1 MIKRL
6 IILAL
11 IFLIIGIGFSLNET
25 NSTNLNDSSFN
36 ATLNSTISNVDN
48 QTDEETS
55 LNLTN
60 QTDINENNETVN
72 ETLPTTTVNETNA
85 TIETNT
91 TTTTVNE
98 TTTTVNETTTIP
110 TTTINETT
118 LPAGIQVD
126 IEDNK
131 TEMST
136 NQFSTLSVEISSC
149 RTLSTANE
157 VYILTSDIIDK
168 DGTCFTIGAN
178 NITLDCRGHVIDG
191 DGDSNGYGI
200 YINGAR
206 NGFTLRNCTVKEFQR
221 NLYVAAGTRNLR
233 IENSQLIDAYYDGML
248 SYGITNVYIINS
260 IFSSLN
266 EYGAYIWYSGSHYN
280 YNWTVINTTFIGG
293 TTNSDYGA
301 RIRYMYNS
309 TFENDTFLGGTGN
322 RYGYG
327 VYIDYS
333 ENLTFRGCYMEGRS
347 TERSRAFYAAYNS
360 KIHIINSTI
369 ISPGTSGYE
378 AFQLYDTDDS
388 YIYGNYFE
396 CKDNYAFGI
405 SYYSTNNVV
414 ENNVF
419 NSRNGIYIQTYSNN
433 NRIFNNIINSSAA
446 YGIYINNYCND
457 NEIINNSILV
467 PSYGIYARSYAS
479 GNYFINNTIISTGN
493 YAVYL
498 NDHSGSNLFYN
509 NHIETQSTSTSY
521 YGIRAYLSC
530 GGNNITKNTIIA
542 HGTALRLEYTSNSN
556 YVDSN
561 IINSTGSVGIHV
573 TSQTA
578 DNNVFKNNIIHAY
591 THAIDV
597 DAINTNTKIINNTL
611 ISQNGWGCYVATGT
625 NVLIANNTIISG
637 TSNDNGLGL
646 YTVTGGVVYN
656 NLVNATANGIVL
668 DGGGVINVTVRN
680 NTIHASLGGGNY
692 NGIYVTGNSTEN
704 LIEDNYINSHDYI
717 GVYVDDSDANTFINN
732 YVTSGSYS
740 SWYYDYGIYIQYSDY
755 NVFINNTINNTGG
768 PGVRM
773 AYCNN
778 NTFIGNLFMN
788 NYVGVYL
795 TYSKM
800 RKTDF
805 ANNVIL
811 NTSSPY
817 DYRLESSDASPSK
830 IYFLNCTYNDAA
842 VYWNSYSSVER
853 VWYLRVNVTDPDGPV
868 SNATILVYD
877 RFGSLVA
884 NETTDENGLS
894 PFIPLTEYL
903 GVYKSST
910 TMRKTYYSNYTIQVS
925 AVEHFDNSGEVNM
938 SGNKFTYIT
947 LEYWPDIKILADYP
961 RAGDYHA
968 FDTIRIRVNETRR
981 PELIDKVNVTI
992 RFADDVSKVFSM
1004 TNGING
1010 DTNLWEYNYT
1020 IDPTD
1025 RGGPLVIIAMAY
1037 NSTGYN
1043 YDNDTKAGLI
1053 IKPKIV
1059 WLKTYDFENRTKSF
1073 FGQNET
1079 VRIKASVY
1087 NPYEN
1092 YPRIEIKNSAG
1103 STVSNGE
1110 MINEEGTIYR
1120 FDYVANTIPGYFDVV
1135 LHANENISEE
1145 FPYEFYEGRN
1155 WRDKFTDYDGRI
1167 FVYVNKI
1174 VVSEPNVLERRFYP
1188 VDVRMNFT
1196 ELSDPTSIRVT
1207 SFNGSTYFEIPSQV
1221 YNYTLENGSIRS
1233 ANVVWL
1239 VSLDKNGSRTYYI
1252 HYNDISNGNAT
1263 YDTDLNTYITT
1274 SNYRFFN
1281 NSYYTVRVDS
1291 DNGGMID
1298 AVWPRYGGEYNIVGQ
1313 DPMQTSPSIFTIT
1326 SEYYAAHK
1334 DVDPSVDLV
1343 YSGPV
1348 FNEYTVESYLSAS
1361 GGTHNTDLPFEQI
1374 YWTYSK
1380 NGYIIYQTRLEF
1392 NQSYNLENLIDYF
1405 IYYGDGYFNKV
1416 AWQYPNGTVIVHD
1429 LASGNGPD
1437 YMNIDPN
1444 ITWIGVY
1451 NDEDG
1456 TAIGDIFLARTNS
1469 VESDPKIDFYDQTG
1483 YEFYKRYIISS
1494 PSLVDNG
1501 SSFITKIARI
1511 IWDGRKGWS
1520 VLNETYTSLMNPLNY
1535 SVDSIEYG
1543 DTNKPFYFSYNV
1555 TPTNPRDD
1563 QNVLCYSYWG
1573 DDLRLKEGI
1582 VETNATGIPVNH
1594 TIKIHGNESWINYTI
1609 PYSDLRGSRIYC
1621 KFYAKDIGNNIN
1633 STPMVVFNVTDVL
1646 PPVIE
1651 DVRNYPNTTDDLDP
1665 GVVVNVTAKVI
1676 DKIKLATVVLQ
1687 YRYENGTWNETV
1699 MNGVGNDTFVANFS
1713 ASDAGNY
1720 VYRIN
1725 ASDTSGNWILSN
1737 ETVLRITFD
1746 MTWKA
1751 HVKKSETGGGSQP
1764 STEFEVVSGIIGTK
1778 IFVTNIT
1785 INNTADYPANFSFKS
1800 TRSSWIYYDGN
1811 LEPYTVSLGPKN
1823 VTTVNVTA
1831 QLPVDIGEYP
1841 VQITVENLNSS
1852 ADPSS
1857 ITISGYIVAY
1867 QSGPYLWA
1875 EFTEYRAS
1883 ALSGDSNINYTVK
1896 IKNLGNE
1903 TATNVTSRIIVPS
1916 NWTVTGNL
1924 TKTFDLIDPNDF
1936 VYHSILVSI
1945 PKNTASGTYTIKA
1958 VPTAN
1963 NTNQTHDAVLSI
1975 DVVNPVII
1983 SNQTEQETT
1992 GGGGGGGTSGSG
2004 GTGLTFEQLQK
2015 LFQTNATYEIV
2026 RGKQMNFTLKVENPF
2041 DKKLEHVC
2049 VNVTGFLSQYLRI
2062 DPHCVAE
2069 IPVNESSL
2077 FTIWVEAPSYFTQG
2091 TYYLN
2096 FTITGIVNET
2106 KTINNVTIRRVTN
2119 MKESRSVTLIVLE
2132 IPTSEAK
2139 RLLNESW
2146 LAIMEMNR
2154 SGIKTRDVMD
2164 LYGTALER
2172 FNEKDYK
2179 TLIEICNTIKEKKE
2193 QAFKTLSLI
2202 KEIEERIKEAEH
2214 NGLKVPKTG
2223 RLLLLAKAALEREDF
2238 STALKRAE
2246 DSKVTYALETVGKFN
2261 VFAYVR
2267 NNWEKV
2273 SGFTIISI
2281 IISYLLILYIRLNLI
2296 NMELRR
2302 LRKEE
2307 KVVLGLIKE
2316 VQRECF
2322 EEGKMSMEEY
2332 TEALMHYE
2340 RRLSDIVKRA
2350 IELGTK
2356 REHLFRLFK
2365 KEKDRLLAERKK
2377 LLNLMKET
2385 QKLYLE
2391 KGKIETRIYQN
2402 KMRSFAERLAEI
2414 DERLATLDVKEE
2426 LKKVGIRWRI
2436 K

>member
-1 MIKRL
+1 MIKKL
-6 IILAL
+6 IVLAT
-11 IFLIIGIGFSLNET
+11 IFLLIGIGFSLNQT
-25 NSTNLNDSSFN
+25 NSTNLNASLSN
-36 ATLNSTISNVDN
+36 VTLNLTLKN
-48 QTDEETS
+48 QTDM
-55 LNLTN
+55 
-60 QTDINENNETVN
+60 NESSESGN
-72 ETLPTTTVNETNA
+72 ETLPLIIINETTTINK
-85 TIETNT
+85 TNT
-91 TTTTVNE
+91 TIDTNTTIPVNE
-98 TTTTVNETTTIP
+98 TTTTVNETTTMP
-110 TTTINETT
+110 TTIINETT

-149 RTLSTANE
+149 QTLSTANE

-191 DGDSNGYGI
+191 DGDSSGYGI

-248 SYGITNVYIINS
+248 SYGVTNAYIVNS
-260 IFSSLN
+260 NFTGLN
-266 EYGAYIWYSGSHYN
+266 QYGAYIWYSSSHYN

-293 TTNSDYGA
+293 ATDSDYGI

-309 TFENDTFLGGTGN
+309 VFVNDTFLGGTGN

-347 TERSRAFYAAYNS
+347 TERSRAFYAAYSDNL
-360 KIHIINSTI
+360 IVFDSTAKA
-369 ISPGTSGYE
+369 PGTSGYATFE
-378 AFQLYDTDDS
+378 LYDTDNS
-388 YIYGNYFE
+388 HIYNNLME
-396 CKDNYAFGI
+396 STNNYALGLN
-405 SYYSTNNVV
+405 YYSTDNVV
-414 ENNVF
+414 ENNTF

-433 NRIFNNIINSSAA
+433 NRIFNNIINSSAV

-457 NEIINNSILV
+457 NEIISNSILA
-467 PSYGIYARSYAS
+467 PSHGIYARSYAS
-479 GNYFINNTIISTGN
+479 RNYFINNTIISTGY

-509 NHIETQSTSTSY
+509 NHIETQSTSTSH

-542 HGTALRLEYTSNSN
+542 HGTALRLEYTSNGN

-611 ISQNGWGCYVATGT
+611 ISQNGWGCYVASGT

-668 DGGGVINVTVRN
+668 GGGGVINVTVRN
-680 NTIHASLGGGNY
+680 NTVHASLGGGNY

-704 LIEDNYINSHDYI
+704 IIEDNYINSHDYT
-717 GVYVDDSDANTFINN
+717 GVYVDDSDANMFLRN
-732 YVTSGSYS
+732 YITAGSYS

-795 TYSKM
+795 TYSRM
-800 RKTDF
+800 GKTDF

-830 IYFLNCTYNDAA
+830 IYFLNCTYNDGAL
-842 VYWNSYSSVER
+842 YWNSYSSVER
-853 VWYLRVNVTDPDGPV
+853 SWWLRVNITDPDGPV
-868 SNATILVYD
+868 ANATVLIYD

-884 NETTDENGLS
+884 NETTDENGLT
-894 PFIPLTEYL
+894 PPIPLTEYL

-910 TMRKTYYSNYTIQVS
+910 TMTKTYYSNYTIQVS
-925 AVEHFDNSGEVNM
+925 APEHFDNSGEVNM
-938 SGNKFTYIT
+938 STNRVTYIT

-961 RAGDYHA
+961 QEGEYHA

-981 PELIDKVNVTI
+981 PELIHKVNVTI
-992 RFADDVSKVFSM
+992 RFADGSSKTFSM
-1004 TNGING
+1004 VNGTNG
-1010 DTNLWEYNYT
+1010 DANLWEYNYT

-1025 RGGPLVIIAMAY
+1025 TGGGLVIIAIAY
-1037 NSTGYN
+1037 NSTGFN
-1043 YDNDTKAGLI
+1043 YDNDTKTGLV

-1059 WLKTYDFENRTKSF
+1059 WLKTYDFQNRIKSF

-1103 STVSNGE
+1103 SVVANGE
-1110 MINEEGTIYR
+1110 MLNDEGTIYR
-1120 FDYVANTIPGYFDVV
+1120 FDYVANTVPGYFDVV
-1135 LHANENISEE
+1135 LYANENVSEE

-1167 FVYVNKI
+1167 FVYAKKI
-1174 VVSEPNVLERRFYP
+1174 VISEPNILERRFYP
-1188 VDVRMNFT
+1188 VDIRVNFT
-1196 ELSDPTSIRVT
+1196 ELTDPTSIRVT

-1221 YNYTLENGSIRS
+1221 YNYTIENGSIKY
-1233 ANVVWL
+1233 ANIVWL
-1239 VSLDKNGSRTYYI
+1239 VSLDKNGSRAYYI

-1281 NSYYTVRVDS
+1281 NSYYTLRIDS
-1291 DNGGMID
+1291 DDGGMID
-1298 AVWPRYGGEYNIVGQ
+1298 AVWPRYGVEYNIVGQ

-1334 DVDPSVDLV
+1334 DMDPSTKLV

-1348 FNEYTVESYLSAS
+1348 FKEYTIESYLSTS
-1361 GGTHNTDLPFEQI
+1361 GGTRNTNLPFKQT
-1374 YWTYSK
+1374 YRAYSK
-1380 NGYIIYQTRLEF
+1380 NSYIIYQTRLEF

-1405 IYYGDGYFNKV
+1405 VYYGDGYFNKV
-1416 AWQYPNGTVIVHD
+1416 AWQYPNGTIVIHD
-1429 LASGNGPD
+1429 LVSGNGPD
-1437 YMNIDPN
+1437 YMNINPN

-1451 NDEDG
+1451 NEEDG
-1456 TAIGDIFLARTNS
+1456 VAIGDIFLTRFNS
-1469 VESDPKIDFYDQTG
+1469 VESDPKVDFYDQAG

-1494 PSLVDNG
+1494 PLLVENG
-1501 SSFITKIARI
+1501 SSFETKIARI
-1511 IWDGRKGWS
+1511 VWNGKKGWS
-1520 VLNETYTSLMNPLNY
+1520 VLNETYISLTHPLNY
-1535 SVDSIEYG
+1535 SIHPIEYG
-1543 DTNKPFYFSYNV
+1543 DVTKPFYILYNV
-1555 TPTNPRDD
+1555 TPINPRDD
-1563 QNVLCYSYWG
+1563 QDVVCYSYWK

-1582 VETNATGIPVNH
+1582 VETNATGTPVNH
-1594 TIKIHGNESWINYTI
+1594 TIKIHGNETWVNYTI
-1609 PYSDLRGSRIYC
+1609 PYSDLRGTKIYC
-1621 KFYAKDIGNNIN
+1621 KFYAKDIGNNVN
-1633 STPMVVFNVTDVL
+1633 STPAIVFNVVDVT
-1646 PPVIE
+1646 PPIIE
-1651 DVRNYPNTTDDLDP
+1651 NVTNYPNNTDDLDP
-1665 GVVVNVTAKVI
+1665 GVVVNVTADVV
-1676 DKIKLATVVLQ
+1676 DKIKLDIVFLQ
-1687 YRYENGTWNETV
+1687 YKYQNATEWNETP
-1699 MNGVGNDTFVANFS
+1699 MTNIGNNTFIANFS
-1713 ASDAGNY
+1713 TSEAGNY
-1720 VYRIN
+1720 TYRIN
-1725 ASDTSGNWILSN
+1725 ATDKAGNSVLSE
-1737 ETVLRITFD
+1737 ETTISVMLD
-1746 MTWKA
+1746 LTWKA
-1751 HVKKSETGGGSQP
+1751 GIGSGENVTYDT
-1764 STEFEVVSGIIGTK
+1764 TEFEVVSGIIGST

-1785 INNTADYPANFSFKS
+1785 VNNTADYPANFSFKS
-1800 TRSSWIYYDGN
+1800 TRSSWIYYNGN
-1811 LEPYTVSLGPKN
+1811 LEPYIIGLGPKN
-1823 VTTVNVTA
+1823 ITVVNITA
-1831 QLPVDIGEYP
+1831 HLPVDIGEYP

-1852 ADPSS
+1852 ADPRA

-1867 QSGPYLWA
+1867 QSGPYLWS
-1875 EFTEYRAS
+1875 EFVEYKTS
-1883 ALSGDSNINYTVK
+1883 AISGESNINYTVK

-1903 TATNVTSRIIVPS
+1903 TAMNVTSRIIIPS
-1916 NWTVTGNL
+1916 NWSVVGNL
-1924 TKTFDLIDPNDF
+1924 TKTFESIEPNDF
-1936 VYHSILVSI
+1936 VYHSVLITI
-1945 PKNTASGTYTIKA
+1945 PQYTASGTYTIKA
-1958 VPTAN
+1958 TPSAT
-1963 NTNQTHDAVLSI
+1963 NTNQTHEATLNI
-1975 DVVNPVII
+1975 DVVNPIII
-1983 SNQTEQETT
+1983 SNQTEQEIA
-1992 GGGGGGGTSGSG
+1992 GGGGGGGTSGGG

-2041 DKKLEHVC
+2041 DKKLENVC

-2069 IPVNESSL
+2069 ISVNESSL
-2077 FTIWVEAPSYFTQG
+2077 FVIWIEAPKYFTQG

-2146 LAIMEMNR
+2146 GAIVEMNQ
-2154 SGIKTRDVMD
+2154 SGIRISGVME
-2164 LYGTALER
+2164 LYREALKK
-2172 FNEKDYK
+2172 FDEKDYRA
-2179 TLIEICNTIKEKKE
+2179 LMEICEEIKKRKEK
-2193 QAFKTLSLI
+2193 AFKTLNLI
-2202 KEIEERIKEAEH
+2202 KEIEEKIKEAER

-2223 RLLLLAKAALEREDF
+2223 RLLLLAKAAFEREDF
-2238 STALKRAE
+2238 STALERAE
-2246 DSKVTYALETVGKFN
+2246 DSRVTYALETVGKFN
-2261 VFAYVR
+2261 VLAYVR
-2267 NNWEKV
+2267 NNWKKV

-2281 IISYLLILYIRLNLI
+2281 IVSYLVILYIRLNLI
-2296 NMELRR
+2296 NMELKG

-2316 VQRECF
+2316 VQKECF

-2332 TEALMHYE
+2332 TQALMHYE
-2340 RRLSDIVKRA
+2340 KRLSDIVKRA

-2356 REHLFRLFK
+2356 KEHLFRFFK
-2365 KEKDRLLAERKK
+2365 KERDRLLAERKK

-2385 QKLYLE
+2385 QRLYLE